1 MVKLIAIYLLGV
13 MGVMY
18 LTFVYLCAILK
29 LRDARDAG
37 ALDDAPIII
46 KLYAYTTLLIGLLLD
61 VSLNVL
67 LTVVFVES
75 PCEWLTT
82 DRVRRLKDSG
92 NDWQKAC
99 ARWLCKQLSR
109 VDLKHC
115 GDA

>member
-1 MVKLIAIYLLGV
+1 MVKLITIYSLAVLL
-13 MGVMY
+13 VMY

-37 ALDDAPIII
+37 ALDDAPLIV
-46 KLYAYTTLLIGLLLD
+46 KLYAYSTLFIGLLLD
-61 VSLNVL
+61 VMLNVL
-67 LTVVFVES
+67 LSFVFLE
-75 PCEWLTT
+75 PPFEWLTT

-109 VDLKHC
+109 IDLKHC
-115 GDA
+115 GI